1 MKGHDPT
8 FHRKYRKGERPLHW
22 VICECEWQSPV
33 SWYAHTV
40 RIHHRNHATDARA
53 GVTT

>member
-33 SWYAHTV
+33 SWYAHTSPP
-40 RIHHRNHATDARA
+40 NPADAACAA
-53 GVTT
+53 GM